1 MGKARAKNR
10 GGHPAGLADRVRS
23 SSTDNAG
30 CRAAPVVRKRSVG
43 WSRKQVSFQMVL
55 VRFAA
60 GVLLLAHRLV
70 HLLYLADDVS
80 EFSMDRSWLVSGA
93 ARRPVAL
100 GLLAATIAAFA
111 LLALGVW
118 GLPGLSGAWPG
129 LMAVGCLLSMALLI
143 LFWSPW
149 LIVGLA
155 IDVGLL
161 AIAVTRPDWVERL
174 LS

>member
-23 SSTDNAG
+23 SSADNAG
-30 CRAAPVVRKRSVG
+30 CRAGPVVRKRSVG
-43 WSRKQVSFQMVL
+43 WFRRQVFFQMVL
-55 VRFAA
+55 VRVAV
-60 GVLLLAHRLV
+60 GGLLLAHGLV

-100 GLLAATIAAFA
+100 ALLAATIAAFA
-111 LLALGVW
+111 LLALVVW

-129 LMAVGCLLSMALLI
+129 LMAAGCLLSMALLI

-155 IDVGLL
+155 IDIGLL
-161 AIAVTRPDWVERL
+161 AIAVIRPAWVERL